1 MRMARSAGGTFLG
14 TRESI
19 TASLR
24 KRSNSSRQTLHRSRC
39 CRIWTRSATRAAPA
53 KDAGLHG
60 ADAAFENFGDFFVTQ
75 AFEVAQN
82 HGATK
87 NAGNLLQ
94 SAVDGRLNFQ
104 RGQLLERRGAEIL

>member
-1 MRMARSAGGTFLG
+1 M
-14 TRESI
+14 
-19 TASLR
+19 
-24 KRSNSSRQTLHRSRC
+24 RSRLC
-39 CRIWTRSATRAAPA
+39 AARVNLRRPQERLENFFQRAAPA

-104 RGQLLERRGAEIL
+104 RGQLLERRGAEILDFDA